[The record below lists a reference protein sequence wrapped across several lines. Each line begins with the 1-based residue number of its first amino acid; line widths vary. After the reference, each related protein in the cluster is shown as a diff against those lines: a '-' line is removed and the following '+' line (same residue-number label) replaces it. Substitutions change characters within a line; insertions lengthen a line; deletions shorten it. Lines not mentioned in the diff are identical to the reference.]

1 MRIRSIAGSVLI
13 TLSLLST
20 APVYAQNCEYFL
32 GYIADEAERP
42 YAVKKVYRYTPERI
56 TEILKLRDQGA
67 ELCNSGSKE
76 QGVRVLMEAVKLIN
90 FTRLR

>member
-1 MRIRSIAGSVLI
+1 MSRKALLRTLLSSVL
-13 TLSLLST
+13 LLVGST
-20 APVYAQNCEYFL
+20 ANAQNCNFFL

-56 TEILKLRDQGA
+56 EQILSLKAKGAKLCQAGNTA
-67 ELCNSGSKE
+67 E
-76 QGVRVLMEAVKLIN
+76 GVEVLKEAVKLIN